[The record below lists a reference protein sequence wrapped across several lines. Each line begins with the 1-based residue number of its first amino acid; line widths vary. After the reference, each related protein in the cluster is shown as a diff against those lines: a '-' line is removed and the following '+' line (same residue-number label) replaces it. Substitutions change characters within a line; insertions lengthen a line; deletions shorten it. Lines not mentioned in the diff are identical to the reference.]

1 MTVNISYNASEK
13 NKVTKTLTPL
23 ITLTGEMVN
32 ESSVTD
38 PVLLIQNLTS
48 DIVSTMNYAEIVE
61 FGRKY
66 FITDIINVRQNLYRI
81 TLHVDVL
88 STYATQIKAHNAV
101 VSRQEKKWNLYLDD
115 GVFKTYQ
122 NPQIITKAFPSGFTT
137 QNFVLAVAGG

>member
-13 NKVTKTLTPL
+13 NKLTKSFTLLTS
-23 ITLTGEMVN
+23 LTGEMVN

-38 PVLLIQNLTS
+38 PVLLIQNLTDS
-48 DIVSTMNYAEIVE
+48 VVANMNYAEIVE
-61 FGRKY
+61 FNRKY
-66 FITDIINVRQNLYRI
+66 FITDIVHVRQNLYRV

-88 STYATQIKAHNAV
+88 STYAEQIKNHSAV
-101 VSRQEKKWNLYLDD
+101 VSRQENKWNLYLDD